1 MPRGVQVRTKNH
13 GLGNHGNLPGPGP
26 GRPKGVPNK
35 FNGQLKEA
43 LLSAFNGAHPD
54 GLASWVLQEAKANP
68 TAAWRFRGGS
78 SPSRRKAHWTPLLS
92 FVMSMKPRIK
102 RSWCSRAGGLSS
114 LWHCSGMGSGFGG
127 QKLPGEALG
136 DRSSDFAS
144 ALASPSS
151 RPTYMDMPWHLS
163 VARSRSDPPAGFIL
177 PCRPTLVAAPPRRR
191 GLLSPRPLVGF
202 GWRRGL
208 RERGRRVE
216 PRQRRAQRIRRGA
229 WGYRSPSM
237 TPRIA
242 AVTAASSS
250 LGRSIVGMPRTLWS
264 SSSSAPT
271 SCRCSAPMPTA
282 VVGAW
287 VPKLRPI
294 PVSASDRPL
303 PQPCAVSTRTRPH
316 YLDQAHGRSANVT
329 YAAAWRG
336 RPW

>member
-68 TAAWRFRGGS
+68 TAAWRFWGGS

-177 PCRPTLVAAPPRRR
+177 PCRPTLGAAPPTGPSGA
-191 GLLSPRPLVGF
+191 GLALGPSPVQASPALSAADPGAGREEICPSRWRAGLPL
-202 GWRRGL
+202 L
-208 RERGRRVE
+208 
-216 PRQRRAQRIRRGA
+216 PRRAR
-229 WGYRSPSM
+229 
-237 TPRIA
+237 
-242 AVTAASSS
+242 
-250 LGRSIVGMPRTLWS
+250 
-264 SSSSAPT
+264 
-271 SCRCSAPMPTA
+271 CR
-282 VVGAW
+282 
-287 VPKLRPI
+287 
-294 PVSASDRPL
+294 
-303 PQPCAVSTRTRPH
+303 
-316 YLDQAHGRSANVT
+316 
-329 YAAAWRG
+329 
-336 RPW
+336 